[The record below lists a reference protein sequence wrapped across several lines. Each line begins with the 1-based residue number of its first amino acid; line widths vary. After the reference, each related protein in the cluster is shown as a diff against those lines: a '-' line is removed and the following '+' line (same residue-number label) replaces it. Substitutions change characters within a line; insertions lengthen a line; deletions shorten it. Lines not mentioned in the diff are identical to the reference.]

1 VQSRAWPAYII
12 AKSRRRTLKTLKQPN
27 EDRLYFEARAEH
39 ELALARSAPHPEA
52 ARAHSMLAGLYL
64 DRLCAE
70 MDSFPSEGA
79 RG

>member
-1 VQSRAWPAYII
+1 V
-12 AKSRRRTLKTLKQPN
+12 KQPN
-27 EDRLYFEARAEH
+27 EDRPYFEARAEH

-70 MDSFPSEGA
+70 MDSFPPKGA